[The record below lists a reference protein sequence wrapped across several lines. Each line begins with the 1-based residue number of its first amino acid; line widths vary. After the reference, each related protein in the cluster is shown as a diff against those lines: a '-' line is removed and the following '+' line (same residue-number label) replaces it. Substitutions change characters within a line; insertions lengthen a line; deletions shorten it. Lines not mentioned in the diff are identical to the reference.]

1 MHLLCKDPEKFMWR
15 QGIAVIL
22 LILFSSCAALEAS
35 DISGGVEAIPE
46 KQRPGSSQSGYSI
59 RINVESVFLN
69 IAVRDRKTN
78 RRLAGLKNEDFLVYE
93 DGKLQQIEQFMP
105 SEAPIDLLL
114 LLDVSGSTG
123 VFLDL
128 MKQAT
133 IDFIHK
139 IKANDRVAIAA
150 FSSRVDL
157 LTGFTDDRTKA
168 ENAIKKIWAG
178 GGTAFF
184 DALMACV
191 DEYMRGIVKRSAIV
205 VFTDGID
212 NQLDGGFP
220 AGSRTAFDEL
230 YRRIQ
235 ESEPTI
241 YTIFL
246 DTIGRG
252 PAGSFENDTPPGPDS
267 GHDRRLKSA
276 QSDPK
281 SGDMPGPEPFVVAMK
296 QLKMIADQTGGR
308 MFAPRKIEELSGI
321 YSEIANDLAVQYQLG
336 YNPTNSA
343 RDGSWRKIEVK
354 IQGHPEAVIRTRKGY
369 YAAKEG
375 NQ

>member
-1 MHLLCKDPEKFMWR
+1 MWQR
-15 QGIAVIL
+15 GIVTL
-22 LILFSSCAALEAS
+22 LILLTRCAALESGELAS
-35 DISGGVEAIPE
+35 GTGTKPE
-46 KQRPGSSQSGYSI
+46 EQQPVSSQSGYSI
-59 RINVESVFLN
+59 KVNVDSVFLN
-69 IAVRDRKTN
+69 VAVRDRKTN
-78 RRLAGLKNEDFLVYE
+78 RRLAGIKKEDFQIYE

-105 SEAPIDLLL
+105 SEAPVDLLL

-139 IKANDRVAIAA
+139 IKANDRVAISA

-157 LTGFTDDRTKA
+157 LTSFTDDRTRAEKA
-168 ENAIKKIWAG
+168 IQKIWAG

-184 DALMACV
+184 DALTACI
-191 DEYMRGIVKRSAIV
+191 DQYMRGLVKRSAIV

-212 NQLDGGFP
+212 NQLEGGYP
-220 AGSRTAFDEL
+220 AGSRTTFDEL
-230 YRRIQ
+230 YRKIQ

-252 PAGSFENDTPPGPDS
+252 PAGSYENDAPPGLDS
-267 GHDRRLKSA
+267 EHDRHPRLRPA

-281 SGDMPGPEPFVVAMK
+281 SGDTLGLEPFVVAMK

-308 MFAPRKIEELSGI
+308 MFSPRKIDELSGI
-321 YSEIANDLAVQYQLG
+321 YSEIASDLAVQYQLG

-369 YAAKEG
+369 FAAKEG
-375 NQ
+375 NH